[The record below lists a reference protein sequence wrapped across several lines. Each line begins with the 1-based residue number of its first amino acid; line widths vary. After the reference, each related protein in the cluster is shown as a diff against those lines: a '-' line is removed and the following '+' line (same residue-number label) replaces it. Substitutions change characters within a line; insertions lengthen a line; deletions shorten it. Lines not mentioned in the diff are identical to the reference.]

1 MNVYA
6 ILNPVA
12 AIQALVGTGAS
23 PQQSRIYPGIAP
35 ESAALPLV
43 ELHVITDEPMRTLDG
58 VGNSHNNTVQ
68 ISCHALTFDGAKAL
82 ADAIHDALEG
92 TGYQAYRTEGYED
105 STKTHSVFLDWSF
118 IDL

>member
-6 ILNPVA
+6 LLNPVP

-23 PQQSRIYPGIAP
+23 PQQSRIYPGVAP
-35 ESAALPLV
+35 ESAHLPLI
-43 ELHVITDEPMRTLDG
+43 ELHTITDEPMRTLDG
-58 VGNSHNNTVQ
+58 IDNSHSSSVQ
-68 ISCHALTFDGAKAL
+68 ISCHAITHDGAKAL
-82 ADAIHDALEG
+82 ADAVHDALEG
-92 TGYQAYRTEGYED
+92 TGYQAYRTEGYEE